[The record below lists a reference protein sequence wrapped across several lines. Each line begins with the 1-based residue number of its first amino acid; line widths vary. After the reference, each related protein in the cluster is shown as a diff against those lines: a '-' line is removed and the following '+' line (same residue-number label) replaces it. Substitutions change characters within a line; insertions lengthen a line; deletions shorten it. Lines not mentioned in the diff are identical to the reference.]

1 VTLPTLLLSHEK
13 GPKKKRLYLRVSP
26 SFEFRDFQNFLLLLP
41 ASLQAASPL
50 LLQQFEPQGRK
61 QDQDRKQNKSNAT
74 QS

>member
-1 VTLPTLLLSHEK
+1 
-13 GPKKKRLYLRVSP
+13 VSP
-26 SFEFRDFQNFLLLLP
+26 SFEFRDFQKFFLLLP

-50 LLQQFEPQGRK
+50 LLQRFGSQGRK